1 VDRKRL
7 LRVSGLLLGSA
18 LAADQLVQWTVLRDG
33 FLAGRRIAPFDP
45 PLFDAAQQA
54 KLEELR
60 ARAAGA
66 QQPVPLL
73 DFDAELGWC
82 SRPESGD
89 ATYAFDWAGARIGA
103 APLAREPAAGR
114 TRVVAVG
121 DSFTFG
127 LEVGPQETWSADL
140 ERARP
145 ELEVANLGVCGYDLL
160 QSLQR
165 WRRDGAHLGAR
176 ELWVGFVP
184 SQVLRNVTV
193 YMPAWRHWTPILA
206 FKPRAELARDG
217 ALTIVPCPARSL
229 DELLADVGDQAR
241 FLRAAG
247 EHDRWVRAW
256 PAAYARRGSSLWHW
270 SATARVVLTALEH
283 GGRAPWDEL
292 ERPGSE
298 TVELFS
304 VQFRELA
311 REKVRLRILV
321 LPDRDDLARLR
332 ASGKAYWAPL
342 CARLCGEGRE
352 VLDLSPGLL
361 EAGVDREDQAWAPG
375 GHYSASTH
383 ALVARLLAAQLR

>member
-18 LAADQLVQWTVLRDG
+18 LAADQLVQWTLLRDG
-33 FLAGRRIAPFDP
+33 FLLGRRIAPFDP
-45 PLFDAAQQA
+45 PLFDSEQQA

-60 ARAAGA
+60 ARAGAAG
-66 QQPVPLL
+66 QPAPLL

-103 APLAREPAAGR
+103 AALAREQAAGR

-127 LEVGPQETWSADL
+127 LEVGPQETWIADL
-140 ERARP
+140 QRARP
-145 ELEVANLGVCGYDLL
+145 ELEIANLGVCGYDLV

-165 WRRDGAHLGAR
+165 WRRDGVALGAR

-206 FKPRAELARDG
+206 FKPRAELSSEG
-217 ALTIVPCPARSL
+217 MLSIVPCPVRSPA
-229 DELLADVGDQAR
+229 ELVVDVGDQAR
-241 FLRAAG
+241 FLDAVG
-247 EHDRWVRAW
+247 THDRWVSAW
-256 PAAYARRGSSLWHW
+256 PSAYAPQGSSLLHW
-270 SATARVVLTALEH
+270 SASARVILTALEH

-292 ERPGSE
+292 ERRPSE

-304 VQFRELA
+304 AEFRALA
-311 REKVRLRILV
+311 AGIRVRILV

-332 ASGKAYWAPL
+332 SSGKAYWEPL
-342 CARLCGEGRE
+342 CARLSAEGRE
-352 VLDLSPGLL
+352 VLDLSAGLL
-361 EAGVDREDQAWAPG
+361 EAGLDREDQAWAPG
-375 GHYSASTH
+375 GHYSARTH
-383 ALVARLLAAQLR
+383 ALVAQLLEARLR